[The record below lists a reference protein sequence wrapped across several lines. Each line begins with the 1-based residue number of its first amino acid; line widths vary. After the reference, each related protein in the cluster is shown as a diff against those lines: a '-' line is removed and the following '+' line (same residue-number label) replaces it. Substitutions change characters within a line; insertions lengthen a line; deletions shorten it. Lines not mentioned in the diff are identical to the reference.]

1 MLARPLLARF
11 CLLALASFTLAS
23 CDALSALSPREIRV
37 VGSSTVYPFTRTVA
51 DAFVEAKQGRRTPV
65 IESTGTGAGI
75 ARFCEGAGPDYTD
88 IVNASRRMRRTEF
101 DKCKANRVGEIIEVP
116 IGLDGIALAE
126 SNAGPKLALTRK
138 DLYLALAANPMGK
151 PNTAKTWK
159 DVNRALPAIPI
170 LVLGPPSTSGTRD
183 AFVELILEQGC
194 LAAMPA
200 AADLK
205 KTGDPALFESTCR
218 KLRGDGAYAEKGE
231 DDTLIVQGLSENPNA
246 VGLVGYS
253 YLDAN
258 RTRLHGVP
266 IEGVTPTYADIE
278 SGKYPGVRSLYLY
291 VKKRHLEAMPDLK
304 EFLRLYSTMW
314 EPGGPLTRHGLIA
327 VPQKVRDRSTEVIQ
341 LALPLDTTALP

>member
-1 MLARPLLARF
+1 MLARSGLI
-11 CLLALASFTLAS
+11 ALAALTLS
-23 CDALSALSPREIRV
+23 GCDALSALSPREVKV
-37 VGSSTVYPFTRTVA
+37 VGSSTVYPFTKTVA
-51 DAFVEAKQGRRTPV
+51 DAFVEAKPGRRTPV

-75 ARFCEGAGPDYTD
+75 ARFCEGAGSNFAD

-101 DKCKANRVGEIIEVP
+101 DTCKTNGVGDIIEVP

-126 SNAGPKLALTRK
+126 SNSGPKLSLTRK
-138 DLYLALAANPMGK
+138 DLYLALAANPLGK

-159 DVNRALPAIPI
+159 DVNPALPAIPI
-170 LVLGPPSTSGTRD
+170 VVLGPPSTSGTRD
-183 AFVELILEQGC
+183 AFVELILEPGC

-205 KTGDPALFESTCR
+205 KAGDPALFDNACR
-218 KLRGDGAYAEKGE
+218 KIRSDGAYAEKGE
-231 DDTLIVQGLSENPNA
+231 DDTLIVQGLAENPNA

-253 YLDAN
+253 YLDSN

-266 IEGVTPTYADIE
+266 LEGVTPTYADIE

-291 VKKRHLEAMPDLK
+291 VKKRHLDALPDLK

-314 EPGGPLTRHGLIA
+314 EPGGPLTKHGLIA
-327 VPQKVRDRSTEVIQ
+327 VPKRVRERSAEAIQ